1 MSAASMLK
9 TVNMNPMDFT
19 ILKSDDLH
27 IGGYASI
34 EIVDKQNDLI
44 TLEALDEAV
53 TKFMVDTK
61 YRNVMTNHSNVQVGE
76 VIKEYRDTT
85 GRLWKTGVDD
95 VGFFVVIKLR
105 DDIEKAKEVSREIR
119 KGTLRSFSIG
129 GQALEKRKRNNE
141 ELGDYN
147 EISKLELHEVTI
159 CEKGINPEAKFD
171 ILKQDVSGMTNIED
185 AIKELNSLLKAI
197 GEGGETPDDVE
208 ARLLGLAAEGSARF
222 GPEDTTGASLPLD
235 TPSEQE
241 MERGRL
247 QAEEDDI
254 SAKRGEDMDKSSC
267 GTHKL
272 DSKEKNS
279 DKTEELKMKEEEME
293 RGEYLDT
300 SDDKEAMDEMKLDDE
315 KESTDREMKGETD
328 LPTGYLE
335 RGEQSEVIAEG
346 GTSKPKHDQMD
357 RPMTTGGKPNP
368 TDVGKST
375 WNGETHGLDLS
386 HENLEKA
393 YQQFKAEQ
401 MEKLAY
407 EDIKRSFSDRLQ
419 SELAVKKANV
429 ERNEYD
435 AQAEVSELK
444 KQFSELL
451 DTLKNDAEMTIAKQQ
466 KAVADLNIPSYEDI
480 AKMDWNEIHLTM
492 QRLEERR

>member
-1 MSAASMLK
+1 MSAATMLK
-9 TVNMNPMDFT
+9 TVNMNPMDFR

-53 TKFMVDTK
+53 KKFMVETR

-76 VIKEYRDTT
+76 VIKEYRDTS
-85 GRLWKTGVDD
+85 GKLWKTGVDD

-105 DDIEKAKEVSREIR
+105 DDIEKAKEVGREIR

-129 GQALEKRKRNNE
+129 GQALEKRKRNND

-171 ILKQDVSGMTNIED
+171 ILKQEVNNMANIED
-185 AIKELNSLLKAI
+185 AIKELNMLLKHI
-197 GEGGETPDDVE
+197 GPDGETPDEVE
-208 ARLLGLAAEGSARF
+208 ARLLGLADEGEGKF
-222 GPEDTTGASLPLD
+222 GPEDTGGAGLPTN
-235 TPSEQE
+235 TPSEE
-241 MERGRL
+241 E
-247 QAEEDDI
+247 AESKRKQVREDDI
-254 SAKRGEDMDKSSC
+254 SAKRRENVEYDPVTGEAIE
-267 GTHKL
+267 L
-272 DSKEKNS
+272 S
-279 DKTEELKMKEEEME
+279 DNTEELKMTEEDIETSD
-293 RGEYLDT
+293 GEYLDA
-300 SDDKEAMDEMKLDDE
+300 SEEEL
-315 KESTDREMKGETD
+315 KGETD

-335 RGEQSEVIAEG
+335 RGEQSEVVVDNGKAAPKSDQFNAKQG
-346 GTSKPKHDQMD
+346 GD
-357 RPMTTGGKPNP
+357 GGSPNP

-375 WNGETHGLDLS
+375 WTGETHGLDLS

-407 EDIKRSFSDRLQ
+407 DDIKRSFQGRLD

-444 KQFSELL
+444 KQFGELL

-466 KAVADLNIPSYEDI
+466 KVVADMNIPSYEDI

>member
-1 MSAASMLK
+1 MLK
-9 TVNMNPMDFT
+9 TVNMNPMDFS
-19 ILKSDDLH
+19 ILKSDELH

-44 TLEALDEAV
+44 TLDALDEAV
-53 TKFMVDTK
+53 KKFMVETK

-76 VIKEYRDTT
+76 VIKEYRDTS
-85 GRLWKTGVDD
+85 GKLWKTGVDD

-105 DDIEKAKEVSREIR
+105 DDIEKAKEVGREIR

-129 GQALEKRKRNNE
+129 GQALEKRKRNND

-171 ILKQDVSGMTNIED
+171 ILKQEVNNMTNIEE

-197 GEGGETPDDVE
+197 GEGGETPEEVE
-208 ARLLGLAAEGSARF
+208 ARLLADPRASF
-222 GPEDTTGASLPLD
+222 SPKDTTGASLPID
-235 TPSEQE
+235 TPTEQE
-241 MERGRL
+241 MTRGRL

-254 SAKRGEDMDKSSC
+254 SAKRREGSVDMGPDDTEKVYLNDMEK
-267 GTHKL
+267 TKL
-272 DSKEKNS
+272 S
-279 DKTEELKMKEEEME
+279 DETEELKMKEEEMDKE
-293 RGEYLDT
+293 EYMDS
-300 SDDKEAMDEMKLDDE
+300 SDDEEMKA
-315 KESTDREMKGETD
+315 ETD
-328 LPTGYLE
+328 LPTGSLE
-335 RGEQSEVIAEG
+335 RGEQSEVVVEG
-346 GTSKPKHDQMD
+346 GKPRNKHDQMD
-357 RPMTTGGKPNP
+357 ASMTSGGSPNP

-375 WNGETHGLDLS
+375 WTGETHGLDLS

-407 EDIKRSFSDRLQ
+407 EDIKRSFSSRLNT
-419 SELAVKKANV
+419 ELAVKKANV
-429 ERNEYD
+429 SRNEYD

-444 KQFSELL
+444 KQFGELL
-451 DTLKNDAEMTIAKQQ
+451 DTLKNDAEMTIVKQQ
-466 KAVADLNIPSYEDI
+466 KVVADMNIPSYEDI
-480 AKMDWNEIHLTM
+480 SKMDWNEIHLTM

>member
-1 MSAASMLK
+1 
-9 TVNMNPMDFT
+9 
-19 ILKSDDLH
+19 
-27 IGGYASI
+27 
-34 EIVDKQNDLI
+34 
-44 TLEALDEAV
+44 
-53 TKFMVDTK
+53 MVETR

-76 VIKEYRDTT
+76 VIKEYRDTS
-85 GRLWKTGVDD
+85 GKLWKTGVDD

-105 DDIEKAKEVSREIR
+105 DDIEKAKEVGREIR

-129 GQALEKRKRNNE
+129 GQALEKRKRNND

-159 CEKGINPEAKFD
+159 CEKGINPEAKFN
-171 ILKQDVSGMTNIED
+171 ILKQEVNNMTNIED
-185 AIKELNSLLKAI
+185 AIKELNMLLKHI
-197 GEGGETPDDVE
+197 GEGGETPEEVE
-208 ARLLGLAAEGSARF
+208 ARLLGLADEGKAKF
-222 GPEDTTGASLPLD
+222 GPDDTGGSSLPTD
-235 TPSEQE
+235 TPSEE
-241 MERGRL
+241 E
-247 QAEEDDI
+247 AESKRRKAIEDDI
-254 SAKRGEDMDKSSC
+254 SAKRRENLEYDPVTGEAIE
-267 GTHKL
+267 L
-272 DSKEKNS
+272 S
-279 DKTEELKMKEEEME
+279 DNTEELKMTEEDIETSD
-293 RGEYLDT
+293 GEYLDA
-300 SDDKEAMDEMKLDDE
+300 SDEE
-315 KESTDREMKGETD
+315 KKGETD

-335 RGEQSEVIAEG
+335 RGEQSEVVVDG
-346 GTSKPKHDQMD
+346 GKAAPKHDQFK
-357 RPMTTGGKPNP
+357 PKEGGDGGSPNP

-375 WNGETHGLDLS
+375 WTGETHGLDLS

-407 EDIKRSFSDRLQ
+407 DDIKRSFQGRLN

-444 KQFSELL
+444 KQFGELL
-451 DTLKNDAEMTIAKQQ
+451 DTLKNDAEMTITKQQ
-466 KAVADLNIPSYEDI
+466 KVVADMNIPSYEDI

>member
-1 MSAASMLK
+1 MSAATMLK
-9 TVNMNPMDFT
+9 TVTMNPMDFK

-53 TKFMVDTK
+53 SKFMVDTK

-171 ILKQDVSGMTNIED
+171 ILKQEVNNMTNIED

-197 GEGGETPDDVE
+197 GEGGETPDEVE
-208 ARLLGLAAEGSARF
+208 ARLLEF
-222 GPEDTTGASLPLD
+222 GDDDDYPEVKFKPEDTGGALGGAGGVDMP
-235 TPSEQE
+235 TE
-241 MERGRL
+241 ERDALRA
-247 QAEEDDI
+247 QSEEDRI
-254 SAKRGEDMDKSSC
+254 AAIRGEDDDFEGMDMEKTES
-267 GTHKL
+267 
-272 DSKEKNS
+272 DS
-279 DKTEELKMKEEEME
+279 TEELKMTEEDVIENEEYMDSSEEEE
-293 RGEYLDT
+293 L
-300 SDDKEAMDEMKLDDE
+300 KA
-315 KESTDREMKGETD
+315 ETD
-328 LPTGYLE
+328 LPTGSLE
-335 RGEQSEVIAEG
+335 RGEQSEVIVEG
-346 GTSKPKHDQMD
+346 GKPRPKHDQMD
-357 RPMTTGGKPNP
+357 SSMTTGGSPNP

-407 EDIKRSFSDRLQ
+407 EDIKRSFATRLE
-419 SELAVKKANV
+419 SELAVKKSAV
-429 ERNEYD
+429 ERAEYD
-435 AQAEVSELK
+435 AHAEVTELK

-492 QRLEERR
+492 QRLEEQR

>member
-1 MSAASMLK
+1 
-9 TVNMNPMDFT
+9 MDFT

-53 TKFMVDTK
+53 NKFMVDTK

-129 GQALEKRKRNNE
+129 GQALEKRKRNND

-171 ILKQDVSGMTNIED
+171 ILKQEVNNMTNIED

-197 GEGGETPDDVE
+197 GEGGETPDEVE
-208 ARLLGLAAEGSARF
+208 ARLLEFGDEGEAKF
-222 GPEDTTGASLPLD
+222 GPEHTQMATGGAGGVDMPTEQRDTLRAQ
-235 TPSEQE
+235 SEE
-241 MERGRL
+241 NRI
-247 QAEEDDI
+247 AAI
-254 SAKRGEDMDKSSC
+254 RGEDDDDIEDVYLNDMEK
-267 GTHKL
+267 TKL
-272 DSKEKNS
+272 S
-279 DKTEELKMKEEEME
+279 DKTEELKMKEEEMNKE
-293 RGEYLDT
+293 EY
-300 SDDKEAMDEMKLDDE
+300 MDSSEEEEKMAEMKLDD
-315 KESTDREMKGETD
+315 KESTDSEMKGETD

-335 RGEQSEVIAEG
+335 RGEQSEVVVEG
-346 GTSKPKHDQMD
+346 GKPRPKHDQMD
-357 RPMTTGGKPNP
+357 ASMTSGGSPNP

-407 EDIKRSFSDRLQ
+407 EDIKRSFATRLE
-419 SELAVKKANV
+419 SELAVKKSAV
-429 ERNEYD
+429 ERAEYD
-435 AQAEVSELK
+435 AHAEVTELK

-492 QRLEERR
+492 QRLEEQR

>member
-1 MSAASMLK
+1 
-9 TVNMNPMDFT
+9 MDFK

-53 TKFMVDTK
+53 NKFMVDTK

-129 GQALEKRKRNNE
+129 GQALEKRKRNNN

-171 ILKQDVSGMTNIED
+171 ILKQDVSNMTNIED
-185 AIKELNSLLKAI
+185 AIKELNSLLKSI
-197 GEGGETPDDVE
+197 GAGKETPDEVE
-208 ARLLGLAAEGSARF
+208 ARLLEFGDEGEAKF
-222 GPEDTTGASLPLD
+222 GPEDTMGASLPMN
-235 TPSEQE
+235 TPSEEE
-241 MERGRL
+241 MTRGRL
-247 QAEEDDI
+247 QSEENRI
-254 SAKRGEDMDKSSC
+254 AAIRGEDDGDFEGMNMEK
-267 GTHKL
+267 TKL
-272 DSKEKNS
+272 S
-279 DKTEELKMKEEEME
+279 DGTEELKMKEEEKMMDK
-293 RGEYLDT
+293 GEYMDSTDEPEVEKL
-300 SDDKEAMDEMKLDDE
+300 SELDDKESMD
-315 KESTDREMKGETD
+315 SEMKGETD

-335 RGEQSEVIAEG
+335 RGEQSEVIVEG
-346 GTSKPKHDQMD
+346 GKPRPKHDQFD
-357 RPMTTGGKPNP
+357 RERGGDGGNPNP
-368 TDVGKST
+368 KHIGKST
-375 WNGETHGLDLS
+375 WDGETHGLDLS

-407 EDIKRSFSDRLQ
+407 EDIKRSFSTRLE

-429 ERNEYD
+429 SRSEYD

-444 KQFSELL
+444 KQFGELI
-451 DTLKNDAEMTIAKQQ
+451 DTLKNDAEMTIVKQQ
-466 KAVADLNIPSYEDI
+466 QAVTDLNIPSYDDI
-480 AKMDWNEIHLTM
+480 SKMDWNEIHLTM
-492 QRLEERR
+492 QRLEEQR

>member
-1 MSAASMLK
+1 MSAATMLK
-9 TVNMNPMDFT
+9 TVNMNPMDFR

-53 TKFMVDTK
+53 KKFMVETR

-76 VIKEYRDTT
+76 VIKEYRDTS
-85 GRLWKTGVDD
+85 GKLWKTGVDD

-105 DDIEKAKEVSREIR
+105 DDIEKAKEVGREIR

-129 GQALEKRKRNNE
+129 GQALEKRKRNND

-171 ILKQDVSGMTNIED
+171 ILKQEVNNMANIED
-185 AIKELNSLLKAI
+185 AIKELNMLLKHI
-197 GEGGETPDDVE
+197 GPDGETPDEVE
-208 ARLLGLAAEGSARF
+208 ARLLGLADEGEGKF
-222 GPEDTTGASLPLD
+222 GPEDTGGAGLPTN
-235 TPSEQE
+235 TPSEE
-241 MERGRL
+241 E
-247 QAEEDDI
+247 AESKRKQVREDDI
-254 SAKRGEDMDKSSC
+254 SAKRRENVEYDPVTGEAIE
-267 GTHKL
+267 L
-272 DSKEKNS
+272 S
-279 DKTEELKMKEEEME
+279 DNTEELKMTEEDIETSD
-293 RGEYLDT
+293 GEYLDA
-300 SDDKEAMDEMKLDDE
+300 SEEEL
-315 KESTDREMKGETD
+315 KGETD

-335 RGEQSEVIAEG
+335 RGEQSEVVVDNGKAAPKSDQFNAKQG
-346 GTSKPKHDQMD
+346 GD
-357 RPMTTGGKPNP
+357 GGSPNP

-375 WNGETHGLDLS
+375 WTGETHGLDLS

-407 EDIKRSFSDRLQ
+407 DDIKRSFQGRLD
-419 SELAVKKANV
+419 SELAVKKADV

-444 KQFSELL
+444 KQFGELL

-466 KAVADLNIPSYEDI
+466 KVVADMNIPSYEDI

>member
-19 ILKSDDLH
+19 IIKSDDLH

-44 TLEALDEAV
+44 TLEALGEAV

-171 ILKQDVSGMTNIED
+171 ILKQDVGGMTNIED

-254 SAKRGEDMDKSSC
+254 SAKRGEDMDKAHC
-267 GTHKL
+267 GTNKL
-272 DSKEKNS
+272 DSEEKGS
-279 DKTEELKMKEEEME
+279 DNTEELKMKEEEMDK
-293 RGEYLDT
+293 GEYMDS
-300 SDDKEAMDEMKLDDE
+300 SDDEEKLMDEDKMAHKGAGDDE
-315 KESTDREMKGETD
+315 EMKGETD

-335 RGEQSEVIAEG
+335 RGEQSEVVVE
-346 GTSKPKHDQMD
+346 
-357 RPMTTGGKPNP
+357 GGKPRNKHQQISVPTNANP

-375 WNGETHGLDLS
+375 WTGETHGLDLS

-407 EDIKRSFSDRLQ
+407 EDIKRSFSDRLT

-466 KAVADLNIPSYEDI
+466 KVVADLNIPSYEDI

-492 QRLEERR
+492 QRLEEQR

>member
-1 MSAASMLK
+1 
-9 TVNMNPMDFT
+9 MDFK

-44 TLEALDEAV
+44 TLEALNEAV

-129 GQALEKRKRNNE
+129 GQALEKRKRNNN

-171 ILKQDVSGMTNIED
+171 ILKQEVNNMTNIEE
-185 AIKELNSLLKAI
+185 AIKELNMLLKYI
-197 GEGGETPDDVE
+197 GEGGETPDEVE
-208 ARLLGLAAEGSARF
+208 ARLLGLAAESPDVKF
-222 GPEDTTGASLPLD
+222 TEEDTSGGSHTDEPPELTTD
-235 TPSEQE
+235 EKDMHREQS
-241 MERGRL
+241 
-247 QAEEDDI
+247 EEDRISDI
-254 SAKRGEDMDKSSC
+254 RGENVEYDPVT
-267 GTHKL
+267 G
-272 DSKEKNS
+272 EAIS
-279 DKTEELKMKEEEME
+279 DNTEELKMTEEDVIED
-293 RGEYLDT
+293 GEYMD
-300 SDDKEAMDEMKLDDE
+300 SSEDDLETTE
-315 KESTDREMKGETD
+315 KGEKD

-335 RGEQSEVIAEG
+335 RGEQSEVIVEG
-346 GTSKPKHDQMD
+346 GKPRPKHDQFNAKQ
-357 RPMTTGGKPNP
+357 GGDGGSPNP

-375 WNGETHGLDLS
+375 WTGETHGLDLS

-407 EDIKRSFSDRLQ
+407 EDIKRSFATRLHG
-419 SELAVKKANV
+419 ELAVKKANV

-444 KQFSELL
+444 KQFGELL
-451 DTLKNDAEMTIAKQQ
+451 DTLKNDAEMTIVKQQ
-466 KAVADLNIPSYEDI
+466 KVVADMNIPSYEDI

-492 QRLEERR
+492 QRLEEQR

>member
-1 MSAASMLK
+1 
-9 TVNMNPMDFT
+9 MNPMDFR

-53 TKFMVDTK
+53 KKFMVETR

-76 VIKEYRDTT
+76 VIKEYRDTS
-85 GRLWKTGVDD
+85 GKLWKTGVDD

-105 DDIEKAKEVSREIR
+105 DDIEKAKEVGREIR

-129 GQALEKRKRNNE
+129 GQALEKRKRNND

-171 ILKQDVSGMTNIED
+171 ILKQEVNNMANIED
-185 AIKELNSLLKAI
+185 AIKELNMLLKHI
-197 GEGGETPDDVE
+197 GPDGETPDEVE
-208 ARLLGLAAEGSARF
+208 ARLLGLADEGEGKF
-222 GPEDTTGASLPLD
+222 GPEDTGGAGLPTN
-235 TPSEQE
+235 TPSEE
-241 MERGRL
+241 E
-247 QAEEDDI
+247 AESKRKQVREDDI
-254 SAKRGEDMDKSSC
+254 SAKRRENVEYDPVTGEAIE
-267 GTHKL
+267 L
-272 DSKEKNS
+272 S
-279 DKTEELKMKEEEME
+279 DNTEELKMTEEDIETSD
-293 RGEYLDT
+293 GEYLDA
-300 SDDKEAMDEMKLDDE
+300 SEEEL
-315 KESTDREMKGETD
+315 KGETD

-335 RGEQSEVIAEG
+335 RGEQSEVVVDNGKAAPKSDQFNAKQG
-346 GTSKPKHDQMD
+346 GD
-357 RPMTTGGKPNP
+357 GGSPNP

-375 WNGETHGLDLS
+375 WTGETHGLDLS

-407 EDIKRSFSDRLQ
+407 DDIKRSFQGRLD
-419 SELAVKKANV
+419 SELAVKKADV

-444 KQFSELL
+444 KQFGELL

-466 KAVADLNIPSYEDI
+466 KVVADMNIPSYEDI